1 MHNSSV
7 ITEDTFP
14 LVLESFQ
21 LVCLPCIVLVLHIL
35 TKLFA
40 DMTSWSVDHV
50 LEFAKHVGLD
60 EEDLAVL
67 KKEKYIGTAL
77 LKVTEEKLRADGMPR
92 GQAINLLAARDEYL
106 KCMLLRFTPHVVP
119 HYTDLVLFVCS
130 QPNLNQKVSSL
141 DLHICL
147 QRD

>member
-1 MHNSSV
+1 M
-7 ITEDTFP
+7 
-14 LVLESFQ
+14 LESFHPVY
-21 LVCLPCIVLVLHIL
+21 LSCIVLVLHIL

-40 DMTSWSVDHV
+40 DMEAWSVDHV
-50 LEFAKHVGLD
+50 LEFTKHVGLSPKAVNIITN
-60 EEDLAVL
+60 EEYDG
-67 KKEKYIGTAL
+67 IGL